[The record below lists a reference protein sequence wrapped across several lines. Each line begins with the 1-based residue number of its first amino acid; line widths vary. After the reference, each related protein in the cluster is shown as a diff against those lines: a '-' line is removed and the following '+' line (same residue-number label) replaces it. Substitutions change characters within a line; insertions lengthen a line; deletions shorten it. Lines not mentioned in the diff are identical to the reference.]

1 MRRGVH
7 DHLLFASTPTYPCM
21 SRVVEAIHHIVA
33 AGVVPQMHY
42 LPSLTRLPIKKTR
55 NNNPIV
61 VPSKERIYIDTYL
74 KRVIFSLTYSYY
86 SFVGHC
92 HVLHLVSQRDKG
104 IDVDIFPSSENGDVR
119 QARPRFMSAA
129 TSIMT
134 RNLIQKR
141 SSANYD

>member
-1 MRRGVH
+1 
-7 DHLLFASTPTYPCM
+7 M

-74 KRVIFSLTYSYY
+74 KRVIFSLTYSYF

-92 HVLHLVSQRDKG
+92 HVFHLVSRRDKG
-104 IDVDIFPSSENGDVR
+104 IDVDIFPSS
-119 QARPRFMSAA
+119 
-129 TSIMT
+129 TSWT
-134 RNLIQKR
+134 QVHVGGNLD
-141 SSANYD
+141 YDKKSHPKEVLRKL